1 MDERKHITAQ
11 EATYQFESVCTYGPN
26 NLPSNPLNDIEE
38 EVFKTEIEQK
48 RGIMLGRL
56 LDRNQD
62 LKQIE
67 NRFKN
72 IKKQIYEMAEQ
83 NIGRLMTELD
93 TGGNIRFEDGRPQDK
108 WYTSCVDLVRSRF
121 NAD

>member
-1 MDERKHITAQ
+1 M
-11 EATYQFESVCTYGPN
+11 CTYGPN
-26 NLPSNPLNDIEE
+26 NLPRNPLNDIEE

-72 IKKQIYEMAEQ
+72 IKKQIYEMAE
-83 NIGRLMTELD
+83 
-93 TGGNIRFEDGRPQDK
+93 
-108 WYTSCVDLVRSRF
+108 
-121 NAD
+121 